1 MNAKNKQITLLDRAK
16 AQLSELAPNVSSRDK
31 KDAAAQCEVSIM
43 TIHRY
48 LSNDVRELDT
58 ATKLI
63 RFFKKRISD
72 REKELAA

>member
-16 AQLSELAPNVSSRDK
+16 SQLQALAPNVSRGDK
-31 KDAAAQCEVSIM
+31 KDAATECGVSTM
-43 TIHRY
+43 TVHRY

-63 RFFKKRISD
+63 RFFKRRIQA
-72 REKELAA
+72 RERELAA